1 MTMRFWKEDRERTRR
16 REEQREWLEIAED
29 LLRGFWRAVTAPA
42 RWCNGLADFLSP

>member
-16 REEQREWLEIAED
+16 RDEQREWLEIAED
-29 LLRGFWRAVTAPA
+29 LLRGLWRAVTAPV